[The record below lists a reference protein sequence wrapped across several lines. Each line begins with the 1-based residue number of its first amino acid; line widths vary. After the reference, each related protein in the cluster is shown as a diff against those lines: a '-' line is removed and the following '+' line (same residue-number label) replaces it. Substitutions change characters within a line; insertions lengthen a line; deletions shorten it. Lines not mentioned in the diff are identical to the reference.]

1 MKRLWF
7 VLMCLCLVSPLFA
20 VNLLVNPGFETG
32 TTEGWGPRFGAGA
45 IQVIT
50 SNPSPRT
57 GNYCVRDYNRTATW
71 HGIWQST
78 NWVGKLTPGQI
89 YPASAWVRTNTNE
102 KVTVA
107 LTMQENGGNP
117 TPRYINVGTVQADK
131 AQWYLVSGTYTCP
144 SDPTEITFYIEAP
157 GSATC
162 EIYVDDAA
170 LGQDDEVLG
179 LPYDPQAAPENV
191 DGTAG
196 TPVEVSPGVYTI
208 DDIVLSFKAGRDLT
222 GANQVNPG
230 IHHHNV
236 YLQYGLPNDAN
247 MLLVNYSLPQVSL
260 SDPLQSFALADV
272 VPPIKLKQ
280 GTTYKWQV
288 EMVMKDPNGI
298 PYPANSPENIWGSV
312 WSFTT
317 ANAVPAITAISDH
330 MLLVDGGT
338 SFTITATNIANNYR
352 WFKVVGNPDTAANGE
367 TDDIML
373 TNTGI
378 YSGTTTKT
386 LVITGAAANGSDDA
400 RVYAKA
406 YNGIPGEATTQ
417 VSAPSA
423 ARWFWAPRLMNLY
436 AFNTVNVVDGVQ
448 VTPDLINGYDMKLL
462 SNDTG
467 TDVPSLDAGLP
478 PAPGIAGNA
487 SSLKFH
493 NPRSS
498 PADPNNG
505 DAQYAAVSQGWAGAY
520 KDITISA
527 WVYNS
532 GGSNWNR
539 ILDYGNDTNNY
550 MMLCVNPGSVN
561 NAVRFAVK
569 VAGTEQ
575 TVTTADQAAPVGQW
589 THVVATLTGSTARIY
604 INGELVVTS
613 TSITNDP
620 ITYGPSVNNW
630 IGRSQ
635 WGSGDGY
642 FNGKIDQ
649 LKIYNY
655 ALSTVQIG
663 QDYLADTLKDYVC
676 NRLIYDLGNYDTNGN
691 CLLDLYD
698 FASMAAR
705 WLEDDR
711 IYPAK

>member
-20 VNLLVNPGFETG
+20 ANLLVNPGLETG
-32 TTEGWGPRFGAGA
+32 TAEGWGARFGASA
-45 IQVIT
+45 VEVIT
-50 SNPSPRT
+50 TNPHS
-57 GNYCVRDYNRTATW
+57 GNYCIRGYNRTASW
-71 HGIWQST
+71 HGIWQSQNMRNVT
-78 NWVGKLTPGQI
+78 QLGISYTVSL
-89 YPASAWVRTNTNE
+89 WVRTSLAAPVNVAVTMQYGNPDPASNQYHNIA
-102 KVTVA
+102 TVA
-107 LTMQENGGNP
+107 VGNEW
-117 TPRYINVGTVQADK
+117 TLIEA
-131 AQWYLVSGTYTCP
+131 TYTMLDNG
-144 SDPTEITFYIEAP
+144 SADATFYVEIP
-157 GSATC
+157 GSNTA
-162 EIYVDDAA
+162 ELFIDDAFF
-170 LGQDDEVLG
+170 GQLEEELG
-179 LPYDPQAAPENV
+179 LPYDPQVTPENV
-191 DGTAG
+191 DGTVG
-196 TPVEVSPGVYTI
+196 TPVEVSAGVYSI
-208 DDIVLSFKAGRDLT
+208 DDIVLSFKAGHDPEDVY
-222 GANQVNPG
+222 AVNPA
-230 IHHHNV
+230 IDHHNV

-260 SDPLQSFALADV
+260 TDPLQSLALADV

-280 GTTYKWQV
+280 GTTYEWQV

-298 PYPANSPENIWGSV
+298 PYPANSPENIWGTV

-317 ANAVPAITAISDH
+317 ANAAPAITSISDH
-330 MLLVDGGT
+330 MVLVDGGT
-338 SFTITATNIANNYR
+338 SFTITATNVANNYR
-352 WFKVVGNPDTAANGE
+352 WFKVVGNPDTTANGE
-367 TDDIML
+367 TDDVML
-373 TNTGI
+373 TDTGI

-400 RVYAKA
+400 RVYAIA
-406 YNGIPGEATTQ
+406 YNGVPDAVGTQ

-423 ARWFWAPRLMNLY
+423 ARWFWAPRLVNLY
-436 AFNTVNVVDGVQ
+436 AFDTVNEVDGVK
-448 VTPDLINGYDMKLL
+448 VTTDTVSGYDMALL

-467 TDVPSLDAGLP
+467 PDVPSLDAGNP
-478 PAPGIAGNA
+478 AAPGIADNPFT
-487 SSLKFH
+487 LNFH
-493 NPRSS
+493 NPRTS

-575 TVTTADQAAPVGQW
+575 TVTTAAEAAPVGQW
-589 THVVATLTGSTARIY
+589 THVAATLTGSTARIY

-613 TSITNDP
+613 TAITNDP

-630 IGRSQ
+630 LGRSQ
-635 WGSGDGY
+635 WGAGDGY
-642 FNGKIDQ
+642 FNGKLDQ
-649 LKIYNY
+649 LMIYNY
-655 ALSTVQIG
+655 ARSTVQVG
-663 QDYLADTLKDYVC
+663 QDYLADTLEEYVC
-676 NRLIYDLGNYDTNGN
+676 NWQIYDLGNYDTNNN

>member
-1 MKRLWF
+1 MKRLCF
-7 VLMCLCLVSPLFA
+7 VLMCLCFVSPLFA

-50 SNPSPRT
+50 SNPTPHS
-57 GNYCVRDYNRTATW
+57 GNYCVRDYNRSATW
-71 HGIWQST
+71 HGIWQTT
-78 NWVGKLTPGQI
+78 NWVGKLTPGQV

-117 TPRYINVGTVQADK
+117 TPRYINVGTVQADNS
-131 AQWYLVSGTYTCP
+131 QWYLVSGNYTCP

-157 GSATC
+157 GSASC
-162 EIYVDDAA
+162 EIYVDDAS
-170 LGQDDEVLG
+170 LGQDDELLG
-179 LPYDPQAAPENV
+179 LPYDPQVTPENV
-191 DGTAG
+191 DGSAG
-196 TPVEVSPGVYTI
+196 TPIEVSPGVYSVN
-208 DDIVLSFKAGRDLT
+208 DIVLSFKAGRDLT
-222 GANQVNPG
+222 GANVVNPA

-236 YLQYGLPNDAN
+236 YLQSGLPNDAN
-247 MLLVNYSLPQVSL
+247 MILIKSLPQVSL
-260 SDPLQSFALADV
+260 TDPQQSFALADL

-280 GTTYKWQV
+280 GTTYNWQV
-288 EMVMKDPNGI
+288 QMVLQDPNGV
-298 PYPANSPENIWGSV
+298 PFPTDSPDNIWGSV
-312 WSFTT
+312 WSFKT

-330 MLLVDGGT
+330 MLLVNGNT
-338 SFTITATNIANNYR
+338 SFTITATNVANNFR

-367 TDDIML
+367 TNDIML
-373 TNTGI
+373 TDSGI

-386 LVITGAAANGSDDA
+386 LVITGAAADGSDDA
-400 RVYAKA
+400 RVYAIA
-406 YNGIPGEATTQ
+406 YNGVPNATGTQ
-417 VSAPSA
+417 ASAPSA

-436 AFNTVNVVDGVQ
+436 SFETVNVVDGVK
-448 VTPDLINGYDMKLL
+448 VTPDLISGYDMKLL

-467 TDVPSLDAGLP
+467 PDVPSLDAGIP

-487 SSLKFH
+487 FSLKFH

-505 DAQYAAVSQGWAGAY
+505 DTQYGAVSQGWAGAY

-550 MMLCVNPGSVN
+550 MFLCVNPGSVN

-569 VAGTEQ
+569 VTGTEQ
-575 TVTTADQAAPVGQW
+575 TVTTAAEALPVGQW
-589 THVVATLTGSTARIY
+589 THVAATLTGTTARIY
-604 INGELVVTS
+604 INGELAATS
-613 TSITNDP
+613 TSMTNDP
-620 ITYGPSVNNW
+620 ISYGPSVNNW

-635 WGSGDGY
+635 WGAGDGY
-642 FNGKIDQ
+642 FNGKLDQ
-649 LKIYNY
+649 LMIYNY
-655 ALSTVQIG
+655 ARSTVQIG